1 MRTLI
6 LFVNKLFSLFVLT
19 FFALA
24 STRLLA
30 LAVENEVNDDTED
43 ESRCNVL
50 DLDLTEFECQATDT
64 ANEDGRDN

>member
-1 MRTLI
+1 MRI
-6 LFVNKLFSLFVLT
+6 IAIVYKKLFSLFVIT

-24 STRLLA
+24 STSLLA

-64 ANEDGRDN
+64 ANEDS